1 MEKIA
6 RERWQ
11 WTMPEDNT
19 PKLKVN
25 NSLTRNKDEFRPAN
39 GKTVKWYSCGPTV
52 YDHSHMGHAR
62 SYVSFD
68 IIRRILRDYF
78 GYDVFYQINIT
89 DIDDK
94 IIKRARQQHL
104 FQNWKNSSPSKDEV
118 IEHANKGIERFQA
131 KFEEETDPDKKT
143 MYNNHLTA
151 ARNSVENFESI
162 EKVLDTCVDSISD
175 YLDKQLGSSVTD
187 NSIFDAL
194 PRFWEKKYFEDM
206 QALNIEDPDCLTR
219 VSEYVPEIVDFVQK
233 IIDQGYAY
241 ESNGSVYF
249 MVDHYNNSS
258 NHYYA
263 KLVPEAVGN
272 KDAIAAGLAEGEGS
286 LAASGSEKRS
296 ESDFAL
302 WKNSKPGEPSW
313 DSPWGKG
320 RPGWHIECSVMASD
334 IMGKTMDI
342 HSGGVDLKFPHH
354 DNELAQ
360 SEACWGNDNWV
371 QYFLHTGHLT
381 IAGCKMSKSLKNFIT
396 IKDALKKNSARQIRL
411 SFLLHA
417 WDKTLDY
424 SDNTLADAVQY
435 EKSISEF
442 FANIKAALLNDDGI
456 LKKWGAPEKELFAD
470 FQAAQNDVHAKLCDN
485 LNTHGAC
492 MALRDIVSSTNKYLA
507 KQENPDFK
515 LLRNVGAYVT
525 KILKCFGCMN
535 SDERIGFPAE
545 GQAQNQ
551 NMDQLV
557 APYLQCL
564 AQFRQE
570 IRNTTRGDN
579 SDLSKK
585 LMQMC
590 DDLRDMKLVDLGV
603 RLEDKMDETGKPI
616 IKLGNREQLLADRA
630 AKEEEKRKKEEQK
643 RAQAEKKPEKKL
655 KRTRSQHLKLY
666 TQWNDAGLPTHRKNP
681 ESGEEEEIPKSA
693 LKKLTKELNAQKSKH
708 DKWLKKQQS

>member
-1 MEKIA
+1 MEKVA
-6 RERWQ
+6 RERHQ
-11 WTMPEDNT
+11 WILPDDKT

-25 NSLTRNKDEFRPAN
+25 NSLTRSKDEFRPAQ

-104 FQNWKNSSPSKDEV
+104 FQNWKNSNPSKDEV
-118 IEHANKGIERFQA
+118 IEHANNGIDRYQ
-131 KFEEETDPDKKT
+131 KKLDEETDPDKKT
-143 MYNNHLTA
+143 MYNNHLAA
-151 ARNSVENFESI
+151 ARSSVEKFESI
-162 EKVLDTCVDSISD
+162 EKVLETCVDSISD
-175 YLDKQLGSSVTD
+175 YLDKNLGSTVTD

-194 PRFWEKKYFEDM
+194 PRYWEKKYFEDM

-219 VSEYVPEIVDFVQK
+219 VSEYVPEIVAFVEK
-233 IIDQGYAY
+233 IIEQGYAY

-249 MVDHYNNSS
+249 KVDHFDSCS

-272 KDAIAAGLAEGEGS
+272 REALAEGEGS
-286 LAASGSEKRS
+286 LAAAASEKRS

-360 SEACWGNDNWV
+360 SESYWENDNWV

-396 IKDALKKNSARQIRL
+396 IKEALKKNSARQIRL

-435 EKSISEF
+435 EKAISEF

-456 LKKWGAPEKELFAD
+456 LKKWGAPEKELHAEFM
-470 FQAAQNDVHAKLCDN
+470 AAQNDVHEKLCDN
-485 LNTHGAC
+485 LNTAGAC
-492 MALRDIVSSTNKYLA
+492 HALKDIVSATNKYLA
-507 KQENPDFK
+507 KKENPDFK
-515 LLRNVGAYVT
+515 LLRNVGTYVT
-525 KILKCFGCMN
+525 KIMKCFGCLN
-535 SDERIGFPAE
+535 SDDQIGFPAE

-643 RAQAEKKPEKKL
+643 RAQAEKKAREEAEKDKIAAIPPTEWF
-655 KRTRSQHLKLY
+655 KKEEHLKLY

-681 ESGEEEEIPKSA
+681 ERYS
-693 LKKLTKELNAQKSKH
+693 KLS
-708 DKWLKKQQS
+708 S